1 MYTQL
6 ESLKQTGQNNLL
18 QKKKPIQLKKFAS
31 ASNHI
36 LTESNIYGLLKT
48 DTTRLYATSTAAH
61 PKPES
66 RFAKTN
72 SDFEDLKVK
81 YKNSDSMN
89 KMKTYGTD
97 CGSYARSLMI
107 SNKND
112 GSVPKDPNPWSNIAI
127 KTRERLIGE
136 VATPAVG
143 HAYYIK
149 FGDNG
154 PNLQKREYVQ
164 SPWDMNERV
173 EKGKTNFHVAAV
185 VAKDKGSMITS
196 EVNAAFKK
204 QTSAW
209 FQIYQGKQTFYKTFQ
224 AEYETEIN
232 GKKIPPK
239 VYEYD
244 AKG

>member
-6 ESLKQTGQNNLL
+6 DNQKKYGQSSLI
-18 QKKKPIQLKKFAS
+18 QKKKPIQLKKFS
-31 ASNHI
+31 NASNHI

-48 DTTRLYATSTAAH
+48 DTTRLYATATAAH

-72 SDFEDLKVK
+72 SGYEDLKLK
-81 YKNSDSMN
+81 YKSSDTMN
-89 KMKTYGTD
+89 QMKTYGTD

-112 GSVPKDPNPWSNIAI
+112 GSVPKDPNPWSNIAV

-136 VATPAVG
+136 VNTPAVG
-143 HAYYIK
+143 HAYFIK
-149 FGDNG
+149 FGEKG

-173 EKGKTNFHVAAV
+173 EKGITNFHVAAV
-185 VAKDKGSMITS
+185 VAKDKSSVITS

-209 FQIYQGKQTFYKTFQ
+209 FQIYQGQQTFYKKFQ
-224 AEYETEIN
+224 TEYETVIN

-244 AKG
+244 AKE